1 MRQRITPRASTASS
15 RAPCGTSSS
24 RSRSAG
30 LPQSQSAPSR
40 ASAALQC
47 SRLCCAGRY
56 TIRASFLE
64 IYNEQVRDLW
74 NTQLGALQIREY
86 PPGYWR
92 GFYVEDL
99 YIFECD
105 CFEGAEPTVWL
116 RALVQ

>member
-1 MRQRITPRASTASS
+1 MPSH
-15 RAPCGTSSS
+15 AP
-24 RSRSAG
+24 
-30 LPQSQSAPSR
+30 
-40 ASAALQC
+40 AALQ
-47 SRLCCAGRY
+47 SSQFCCGRY

-105 CFEGAEPTVWL
+105 CFDGAKPSVWL
-116 RALVQ
+116 RVRV